1 MCREWV
7 VGTENK
13 LLKRKRKRD
22 DGGKEYGGKGIYFL
36 KWKIFECIWVCFFL
50 EGALEGKCS
59 TTDWEMF
66 LKNGRR
72 FYLLLNNLFYH
83 IPRKWGKVNKKKSV
97 L

>member
-13 LLKRKRKRD
+13 LLKRKRD
-22 DGGKEYGGKGIYFL
+22 DGGKEYRGKRNIFL
-36 KWKIFECIWVCFFL
+36 KMENIWVYLSLFFL

-66 LKNGRR
+66 LKNGR
-72 FYLLLNNLFYH
+72 FYLLLNNLCYH
-83 IPRKWGKVNKKKSV
+83 IPRKWGKENKEKYV